1 MPDKLIIA
9 NAALLAAAAVAA
21 ILCGLPAADAQSPQ
35 GRRPSRPVALAPVV
49 DQRLPVQ
56 APSGPEATV
65 RFGDLDL
72 SSQEGAQTM
81 VVRIRHVAG
90 QICGGATA
98 PGQGED
104 CVRETTDRAVADLAS
119 PEVAAANA
127 AAVSYADADA
137 GARG

>member
-35 GRRPSRPVALAPVV
+35 DPRPSRPVALAPVV

-56 APSGPEATV
+56 APSGPQATV

-72 SSQEGAQTM
+72 ASQEGAQAM
-81 VVRIRHVAG
+81 MVRIRHVAS
-90 QICGGATA
+90 QICGDVSA
-98 PGQGED
+98 PGQGEA

-119 PEVAAANA
+119 PEVAAADA
-127 AAVSYADADA
+127 SAVSYADADA
-137 GARG
+137 GSRG